1 MTKEEAKS
9 QVKIEN
15 AQFYPY
21 LIIDNVDDVIDKIY
35 EESMEQ
41 YFVYLSKKCV
51 NYDLQFKK
59 GQYRLILNGM
69 YDFVGKE
76 LIDVL
81 LEAKKYIEEGVLL

>member
-1 MTKEEAKS
+1 MNKEEAK
-9 QVKIEN
+9 QLVEIKT
-15 AQFYPY
+15 ADFYPY
-21 LIIDNVDDVIDKIY
+21 LIIDNVDDVIDRIY
-35 EESMEQ
+35 EESAEQ
-41 YFVYLSKKCV
+41 YFTYLSEQCF

-59 GQYRLILNGM
+59 EQYRLILNGM